1 MVPRCSHRAPKK
13 TTRRFAVD
21 HIPAD
26 GGVYGGRG
34 GRRPCA
40 IVGWRGG
47 GLVQNKVGGGRV
59 YVATH
64 RRSAGMSEERDQ
76 KNLLNATSLECWA
89 SVLQERLKALT
100 HRSNPKNLSGS

>member
-1 MVPRCSHRAPKK
+1 MGAGAAAARA
-13 TTRRFAVD
+13 RLWG
-21 HIPAD
+21 
-26 GGVYGGRG
+26 GGVAAWSRT
-34 GRRPCA
+34 R
-40 IVGWRGG
+40 WEGG
-47 GLVQNKVGGGRV
+47 GGGGGGGGGVKKRGGGGRV